1 MTSSLKTEIESD
13 ILKKYVLEPCQI
25 PASIDINLLKDY
37 INKYIEPRKSFYED
51 TGSPFNIEDDF
62 SEWMLAK
69 ASSGTKIGNGH
80 EATDVITSNNEGID
94 AMCVIMNSKE
104 TNEKSLI
111 QNFNASGFDLDSLFK
126 NKEDT
131 QAIKL
136 FVSDLKKKLQSVII
150 KYNLTCLYILSYITL
165 GKSIYICCFKYNID
179 LLDNVV
185 STGFTKQGQSIFAGG
200 FIDEKYGNVK
210 LYKAKKRM
218 ELRLD
223 KSCITDNPFA
233 YKIY

>member
-1 MTSSLKTEIESD
+1 MTSSLKSENEID
-13 ILKKYVLEPCQI
+13 NVKKYVLEPCEI
-25 PASIDINLLKDY
+25 PSSIDINLLKEY
-37 INKYIEPRKSFYED
+37 INKYIEPRKRFYED
-51 TGSPFNIEDDF
+51 TGCPFNIEDDF

-80 EATDVITSNNEGID
+80 EATDVVTSNKEGID

-136 FVSDLKKKLQSVII
+136 FVNDLNKKLQSVII

-165 GKSIYICCFKYNID
+165 GKCIYICCFKYNID

-223 KSCITDNPFA
+223 MSCIRDNQFA